1 MFLKKKPSQ
10 YLQEI
15 KELIESERVSQ
26 DLKQSELAK
35 KAGISYG
42 TYIKFVSSNNISLDR
57 LLALM
62 LALKMNDKLDNLVI
76 KNDSIS
82 TKQLKKIEEIKSKR
96 KQRVR

>member
-82 TKQLKKIEEIKSKR
+82 AKQLKKIEEIKSKR

>member
-15 KELIESERVSQ
+15 KELIESERVRQ

-82 TKQLKKIEEIKSKR
+82 AKQLKKIEEIKSKR